1 MNNVLTAASYSIQI
15 HGLKTPSTIEQDLIS
30 IIYLR
35 TFDSSY
41 TVYNNAQSTTQF
53 PQLADKINSLIIMM
67 PYFNTEGLEQ
77 QFSFSVQNQWGQ
89 VNVNTVWY
97 LNFPRY
103 YSEHLWNEDYL
114 IYCTINDVPIQC
126 GRDLNTPYQVIISN
140 SPRIVETG

>member
-1 MNNVLTAASYSIQI
+1 MNNVLTTASYSIQI

-35 TFDSSY
+35 TYDSSY

-53 PQLADKINSLIIMM
+53 PQLADKINSLITML

-77 QFSFSVQNQWGQ
+77 QFSFNVQNQWGQ

-103 YSEHLWNEDYL
+103 YS
-114 IYCTINDVPIQC
+114 
-126 GRDLNTPYQVIISN
+126 
-140 SPRIVETG
+140 